1 MSNAY
6 ATLSDENQ
14 RAHYDRFGSVGDVGH
29 SGGGNPF
36 AGGMPGGAGMP
47 FDPEELFRE
56 IFRNHPDMAGARGGN
71 RAHRR
76 GGGGGGMPGGMRF
89 SFNGMPMHFD
99 GMGNMGGGGRQQQQQ
114 PGPVQFELPEPF
126 KTALKVVTTIVPAP
140 FLVVGSMLFGIYAF
154 TWILSFIVQN
164 ISYIIVL
171 QLVPLPQPFKTYAYL
186 GLFLGSI
193 LGYL

>member
-6 ATLSDENQ
+6 ATLSDEKQ

-56 IFRNHPDMAGARGGN
+56 IFRNHPDMAGGQGGN
-71 RAHRR
+71 RARR
-76 GGGGGGMPGGMRF
+76 RGGGGGMPGGMHF

-99 GMGNMGGGGRQQQQQ
+99 GMGNMGGRQQQPQ
-114 PGPVQFELPEPF
+114 PVQFELPEPF
-126 KTALKVVTTIVPAP
+126 KTALSVVTAIVPTP
-140 FLVVGSMLFGIYAF
+140 FLVVGTMLFGIYAF

-171 QLVPLPQPFKTYAYL
+171 QMVPLPPPFRTYAYL
-186 GLFLGSI
+186 ALFMGSF